1 MSDYKITIL
10 SNSFLLSRFFQSHEL
25 LREFD
30 TLWNDLSEEKQKEL
44 AKWRASKHLV
54 LIELARNK
62 EKILESVVSL

>member
-1 MSDYKITIL
+1 MTTRLQLSLINFDYL
-10 SNSFLLSRFFQSHEL
+10 VGFFQSHEL

-30 TLWNDLSEEKQKEL
+30 TLWNGLSEEKQKEL

-62 EKILESVVSL
+62 EQILESVVLL